1 MGTIPNHS
9 ISRPS
14 ALNLVGAYL
23 QSLLMDIQVYGGL
36 FIIQASVSGAAN
48 VSAASAADVVRR
60 FRELG
65 CDEIDIAGC
74 GAN

>member
-14 ALNLVGAYL
+14 TLNRVGAYL

-36 FIIQASVSGAAN
+36 FITQASVRGAAK

-74 GAN
+74 SAN